1 MGNLLEEIL
10 KSATSGDGSILGSII
25 KKNAANEESVQQ
37 TQPSSYQKDANSNFP
52 KTGGK
57 NDPFDIGDELDDIA
71 NGRNKGTATPSNEE
85 EGFNIPSME
94 GINIGDIRKK
104 IVLGGSSIPFPTG
117 QQEESENQSS
127 SAPTID
133 IGDILG
139 KLGIGLGGS
148 GSAGAG
154 GILQTIINIIKMI
167 KSAKGT
173 SRAGLIEEQLSAF
186 MTPEE
191 ISQFM
196 TAIDDEQKEEE

>member
-25 KKNAANEESVQQ
+25 KKTISNESEEEQQ
-37 TQPSSYQKDANSNFP
+37 VQPSSYPSGTETSFP
-52 KTGGK
+52 KAGGK
-57 NDPFDIGDELDDIA
+57 NDPFDIGDELNDIA
-71 NGRNKGTATPSNEE
+71 NGKRQGSASAESSDG
-85 EGFNIPSME
+85 GFNIPSME
-94 GINIGDIRKK
+94 GINIGDILKK
-104 IVLGGSSIPFPTG
+104 IVLGGSAIPFPTG
-117 QQEESENQSS
+117 QKEEEEESQEA
-127 SAPTID
+127 SAPSID

-148 GSAGAG
+148 GNAGAG

-173 SRAGLIEEQLSAF
+173 SRAGLIEEQLSEF
-186 MTPEE
+186 MTPDE

-196 TAIDDEQKEEE
+196 AAIDDEPKE

>member
-25 KKNAANEESVQQ
+25 KKNAANEESAQQ
-37 TQPSSYQKDANSNFP
+37 TQPSSYQNDANSNFP

-71 NGRNKGTATPSNEE
+71 NGRNKGTAAPSTEE

-94 GINIGDIRKK
+94 GINIGDILKK
-104 IVLGGSSIPFPTG
+104 IVLGGSSITFPTG

-196 TAIDDEQKEEE
+196 TAIDDEQEEEE

>member
-25 KKNAANEESVQQ
+25 KKNAANEESAQQ
-37 TQPSSYQKDANSNFP
+37 TQPSSCQKDANSNFP

-94 GINIGDIRKK
+94 GINIGDILKK

-117 QQEESENQSS
+117 SLNKIRKKLIYRILRIFHFHKCTTF
-127 SAPTID
+127 AP
-133 IGDILG
+133 L
-139 KLGIGLGGS
+139 
-148 GSAGAG
+148 
-154 GILQTIINIIKMI
+154 II
-167 KSAKGT
+167 
-173 SRAGLIEEQLSAF
+173 
-186 MTPEE
+186 
-191 ISQFM
+191 
-196 TAIDDEQKEEE
+196 

>member
-25 KKNAANEESVQQ
+25 KKNAANEGNAQQ
-37 TQPSSYQKDANSNFP
+37 TQTSSYQKDSDSNFP
-52 KTGGK
+52 KTGGR
-57 NDPFDIGDELDDIA
+57 NNPFDIGDELDDIA
-71 NGRNKGTATPSNEE
+71 SGRNKGTAAPSTEE

-94 GINIGDIRKK
+94 GINIGDILKK
-104 IVLGGSSIPFPTG
+104 IVLGGSSIPIPTG
-117 QQEESENQSS
+117 QQEESESQGS